1 MKRLSVIIVT
11 YNSEKDIYDCI
22 SSIIQW
28 SDIPFSELELII
40 VDNNSRNTDTMFE
53 KLQSLYGRDIILI
66 KNTHNGGYGQGNNMG
81 IRKATAPIVLIMNP
95 DVRLMEPV
103 FKTALDAFEGNK
115 TLSIYGM
122 KQMLTTTEA
131 SKNSFSC
138 AYTVNGYL
146 QTFLTSFGNRYDK
159 YVPRYM
165 HFSGS
170 CFFVRKEMFEQIGLF
185 DETIFM
191 YGEEEDIH
199 FRMRRNGFKHMVY
212 NPKLHYIHLTKE
224 REPNLSYETKL
235 LDVAIE
241 HSMKKGYKAR
251 KVIKNRLRNN
261 TILLL
266 REKIFVFFGKKD
278 KSQLNLLKEFRAE
291 IIQRLK

>member
-11 YNSEKDIYDCI
+11 YNSENDIYDCL
-22 SSIIQW
+22 SSIKQW
-28 SDIPFSELELII
+28 ADIPNDELELIV
-40 VDNNSRNTDTMFE
+40 VDNNSRNTDAMFE
-53 KLQSLYGRDIILI
+53 QLRLLYGSDIVLI
-66 KNTHNGGYGQGNNMG
+66 KNTRNGGYGQGNNMG
-81 IRKATAPIVLIMNP
+81 IRKATAPVILIMNP

-103 FKTALDAFEGNK
+103 FKTALYAFEGNNN
-115 TLSIYGM
+115 LGMYGM
-122 KQMLTTTEA
+122 KQMLSATEP
-131 SKNSFSC
+131 SNNSFSC

-146 QTFLTSFGNRYDK
+146 QTFMTSFGNRYDK
-159 YVPRYM
+159 YFPRYM

-199 FRMRRNGFKHMVY
+199 YRMRKNGFTQMLY

-224 REPNLSYETKL
+224 REPNLEYETRI

-241 HSMKKGYKAR
+241 QSKKKGYNVR
-251 KVIKNRLRNN
+251 KTIKNRLRNN
-261 TILLL
+261 TILLM
-266 REKIFVFFGKKD
+266 REKMLVFFGKKD
-278 KSQLNLLKEFRAE
+278 KRQLDLLKEFRKE